1 MCSHCLMC
9 NFLTT
14 ILKPNFEPFVD
25 TAQQLVDKNMTIYFF
40 PRSGKSWIESF
51 KKAKDPN
58 LQKLGESAIIP
69 QSWGEFDNFNFK
81 GSLLN
86 NFWLQKPPNSNKS

>member
-25 TAQQLVDKNMTIYFF
+25 TAQQLVDKNMTIYFM
-40 PRSGKSWIESF
+40 PNTPPQWIDNFKES
-51 KKAKDPN
+51 KNPN
-58 LQKLGESAIIP
+58 LQKLGESAVVA
-69 QSWGEFDNFNFK
+69 QSWGEFDKFNFK
-81 GSLLN
+81 GS
-86 NFWLQKPPNSNKS
+86 P